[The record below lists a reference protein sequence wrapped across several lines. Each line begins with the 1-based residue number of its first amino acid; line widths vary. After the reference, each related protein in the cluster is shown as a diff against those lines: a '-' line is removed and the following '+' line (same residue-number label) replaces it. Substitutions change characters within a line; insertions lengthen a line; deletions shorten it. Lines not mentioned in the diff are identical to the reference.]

1 MTSVSKSQAWG
12 IFHTLVEMFTY
23 RVHHIQPQYRIQLL
37 TLLHSCAIPP
47 ANQIQLTLCVENAAL
62 RLIGL
67 LGAAEMQPC
76 YTRMASEIKPLFSS
90 DSEELNR
97 ALILT
102 LARVIS
108 VAGCETQHSG
118 WYMNL
123 AVKSAPSMP
132 KFYSFQLSFVYFLN
146 SWLI

>member
-1 MTSVSKSQAWG
+1 M
-12 IFHTLVEMFTY
+12 
-23 RVHHIQPQYRIQLL
+23 
-37 TLLHSCAIPP
+37 
-47 ANQIQLTLCVENAAL
+47 ENAAL

-76 YTRMASEIKPLFSS
+76 YSRQASEVKPLFST

-108 VAGCETQHSG
+108 VAGCETQHTH
-118 WYMNL
+118 WYGARRL
-123 AVKSAPSMP
+123 
-132 KFYSFQLSFVYFLN
+132 QSFVSPYWWPRYVTSVSLHN
-146 SWLI
+146 TLGYVRRPGIVIGYVAIRCDCLVQYHIIYYQQHDRE